1 MDKRKNYYLVLDT
14 ETANTMDDPLCYD
27 VGGCII
33 DKKGNVYESFS
44 YVIYEI
50 FCLCGD
56 LMKSA
61 YYANKIPMYRKQ
73 IENGDRR
80 IVRFETAR
88 KAIANLC
95 RKYNVKA
102 IIAHNAPFDY
112 RSTSTTIRYIT
123 SSKQRYFLPYGI
135 EIWDSLKM
143 ATDTICKQKSYF
155 AFCAENGF
163 VRNNGKP
170 RATAEILYRY
180 ISGNHDFDEEHTGLA
195 DCMIEKDIF
204 VHCLR
209 QHKKMRKRAFR

>member
-73 IENGDRR
+73 IANGDRR

-88 KAIANLC
+88 KAIADLC

-123 SSKQRYFLPYGI
+123 FSKQRYFLPYGV

-143 ATDTICKQKSYF
+143 ANDTICKQKSYCR
-155 AFCAENGF
+155 FCAENGY

-170 RATAEILYRY
+170 RATAEILYKY

-195 DCMIEKDIF
+195 DCLIEKEIF

-209 QHKKMRKRAFR
+209 QHKKMRKRAFN

>member
-88 KAIANLC
+88 KAIADLC

-123 SSKQRYFLPYGI
+123 SSKQRYFLPYGV

-143 ATDTICKQKSYF
+143 ATDTICRQKSYC
-155 AFCAENGF
+155 AFCAENGY

-180 ISGNHDFDEEHTGLA
+180 ISGNNDFDEEHTGLA

>member
-73 IENGDRR
+73 IANGDRR

-88 KAIANLC
+88 KAIADLC

-123 SSKQRYFLPYGI
+123 SSKQRYFLPYGV

-143 ATDTICKQKSYF
+143 ANDTICKQKSYCR
-155 AFCAENGF
+155 FCAENGY

-170 RATAEILYRY
+170 RATAEILYKY

-195 DCMIEKDIF
+195 DCLIEKEIF

-209 QHKKMRKRAFR
+209 QHKKMRKRAFN